1 MDTPAERAEY
11 ALHSARTDLAAA
23 QRLIAQDPAALD
35 PDQLAALEPGPDNDH
50 VLLCGNPH
58 MIDDCYSL
66 LRERGFR
73 AKRVTREKYVFAKEA
88 KAGPVAAPSDDPR
101 S

>member
-35 PDQLAALEPGPDNDH
+35 PDQLAALEAQARQ
-50 VLLCGNPH
+50 VLDAIG
-58 MIDDCYSL
+58 DVADSL
-66 LRERGFR
+66 
-73 AKRVTREKYVFAKEA
+73 
-88 KAGPVAAPSDDPR
+88 AAAALAA
-101 S
+101 